1 MGTAAGRTMDWPVFG
16 RATAPCRRAWA
27 LAALL
32 ATLTL
37 PAAHAA
43 TIYKWTDDAGV
54 THFSSDPPPAGA
66 DAERIEVESGKRHF
80 GPSGPSARVR
90 QIRCRDFRGAL
101 EQLDAAKVEAG
112 EREQWR
118 KARERA
124 RAGVERWCEG

>member
-1 MGTAAGRTMDWPVFG
+1 MGMAAERTTDRPAFARGTAA
-16 RATAPCRRAWA
+16 CRRAWV

-32 ATLTL
+32 ATLAL
-37 PAAHAA
+37 PAAQAA

-54 THFSSDPPPAGA
+54 THFSSDPPPEGA

-80 GPSGPSARVR
+80 GPSRPSARVR

-101 EQLDAAKVEAG
+101 EQLDAAEVGSG

-124 RAGVERWCEG
+124 QAGVERWCQS